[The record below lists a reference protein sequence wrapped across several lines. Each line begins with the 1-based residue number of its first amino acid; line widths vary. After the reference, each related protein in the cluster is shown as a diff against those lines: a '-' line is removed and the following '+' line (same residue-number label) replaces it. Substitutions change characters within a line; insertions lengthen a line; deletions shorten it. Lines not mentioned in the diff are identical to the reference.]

1 MWLTRAGASA
11 VLTLTLAGGQVF
23 GHVADDHTSQYP
35 ASDITIGVRIYS
47 SLCVACH
54 GPTGN
59 GVNGVDLRR
68 GPLRRASNDAALR
81 ALITS
86 GVPASGMP
94 SFKLAPAELTGLV
107 AFIRAGF
114 DANPSIDVALGDAE
128 RGKVLF
134 DGAKGHCLDCHR
146 LNDRGS
152 FGGPDLTEIG
162 RLRQPAAIQRSLLD
176 PNSAMQPI
184 NRPVRATTRD
194 GTAITGRRLNE
205 DLFSVQIISDDGRLR
220 SFVKSDLRDWTVS
233 TTSTMPS
240 YKDSMS
246 TSELAD
252 LLAYVVSL
260 KGPRF

>member
-1 MWLTRAGASA
+1 MWLTRAGACA
-11 VLTLTLAGGQVF
+11 LLTLALVGGQVS
-23 GHVADDHTSQYP
+23 GQVADDHTSQYP
-35 ASDITIGVRIYS
+35 ASDITIGVRIYGT
-47 SLCVACH
+47 LCIACH

-59 GVNGVDLRR
+59 GVN
-68 GPLRRASNDAALR
+68 
-81 ALITS
+81 
-86 GVPASGMP
+86 
-94 SFKLAPAELTGLV
+94 ELTGLV

-114 DANPSIDVALGDAE
+114 DANPSIEVALGDAE
-128 RGKVLF
+128 RGKLLF
-134 DGAKGHCLDCHR
+134 DGAKGRCLDCHR
-146 LNDRGS
+146 LNDKGS

-176 PNSAMQPI
+176 PKSAMQPI

-220 SFVKSDLRDWTVS
+220 SFVKSELRDWSVS

-240 YKDSMS
+240 YKDSLS
-246 TSELAD
+246 ASELAD

-260 KGPRF
+260 KGPRP